1 MDINIRIAGAAGQ
14 GMHTAADLL
23 GKAIT
28 RSGWHVTAYSD
39 AESRIRGGL
48 NFTHLRISDSPCS
61 GVTNRVDMLVALSQE
76 AVERLA
82 SDLTERG
89 IVLCNEA
96 WEHPRR
102 APLALAQLAEEAG
115 SKRVESTVA
124 MALVA
129 GLIGLD
135 VGIVEPLIR
144 ERFGDDAA
152 KLDPNLKAL
161 AASYAAV
168 QAWSDG
174 DSFRLPPPSE
184 THADRLWLAGHQAMA
199 LGAVAGG
206 VTFFAGYPMSPATGI
221 FDSLA
226 DFQKQAEIVVDQ
238 SEDEISAINMVAG
251 AAYAGARAM
260 TATSGGGFALMVEA
274 LSLLGM
280 IETPAVIALGQRPG
294 PATGLPT
301 RTAQSDLNFA
311 RFAGHGIFTRI
322 LLAPS
327 SVLDCIEVTARA
339 FDLAERFQVPVIV
352 LTDQLQID
360 TTVSVPMPTVAD
372 FPRERYLLTPEA
384 LKELSV
390 YRRYEQSESG
400 LSPMAAPGDSHHT
413 VVADSDEHDEEGHMT
428 ESGEV
433 AERMVNKRLRK
444 DAGVSAAAWAPEVSG
459 AVEGRPLVITWG
471 SSQETVAEALAQLN
485 ADGAGIAH
493 MHLRWLWPLPTEPIS
508 SIVRSA
514 ASVTVVENS
523 PEGGLVS
530 ILREVT
536 LRAVDHE
543 IRSVTGRP
551 FSVEFLIE
559 KITQEVLV

>member
-14 GMHTAADLL
+14 GIVTAAELL

-48 NFTHLRISDSPCS
+48 NFMHVRVSDPARS
-61 GVTNRVDMLVALSQE
+61 GVTNRVDMLVALTSE
-76 AVERLA
+76 AVEQLA
-82 SDLTERG
+82 PGLTERG
-89 IVLCNEA
+89 IVICNEA

-102 APLALAQLAEEAG
+102 APLALVQLAEEAG

-124 MALVA
+124 VALVA

-135 VGIVEPLIR
+135 ASVLEPLLR
-144 ERFGDDAA
+144 ERFGDDPA

-161 AASYAAV
+161 TLSYAAA

-174 DSFRLPPPSE
+174 DVFRLTPAAE
-184 THADRLWLAGHQAMA
+184 QAERLWLAGSEALA

-226 DFQKQAEIVVDQ
+226 DFQKEAGIVIEQA
-238 SEDEISAINMVAG
+238 EDEIAAINMVAG
-251 AAYAGARAM
+251 AAYAGARSM
-260 TATSGGGFALMVEA
+260 TASSGGGFALMVEG

-280 IETPAVIALGQRPG
+280 IETPAVIVLGQRPG

-301 RTAQSDLNFA
+301 RTAQGDLNFA
-311 RFAGHGIFTRI
+311 RFSGHGSFPRI

-327 SVLDCIEVTARA
+327 SVLDCIDVMAHA

-352 LTDQLQID
+352 LSDQLQID
-360 TTVSVPMPTVAD
+360 TTASVPVPSVAD
-372 FPRERYLLTPEA
+372 LPRERYLMTPEA
-384 LKELSV
+384 LEALEV
-390 YRRYEQSESG
+390 YRRFEQSESG
-400 LSPMAAPGDSHHT
+400 LSPMAAPGDSRHT
-413 VVADSDEHDEEGHMT
+413 VVVDSDEHDEDGHMI
-428 ESGEV
+428 ECGEI

-444 DAGVSAAAWAPEVSG
+444 AERVMEAAWAPDVTG
-459 AVEGRPLVITWG
+459 DVEGRPLVVTWG
-471 SSQETVAEALAQLN
+471 SSQESVAEALAQLN

-493 MHLRWLWPLPTEPIS
+493 MNLRWLWPLPEEPIT
-508 SIVRSA
+508 SIIRSA
-514 ASVTVVENS
+514 ASVTVVEHS

-543 IRSVTGRP
+543 IRCVTGRP
-551 FSVEFLIE
+551 FSVEFLVE
-559 KITQEVLV
+559 QLTREVLA